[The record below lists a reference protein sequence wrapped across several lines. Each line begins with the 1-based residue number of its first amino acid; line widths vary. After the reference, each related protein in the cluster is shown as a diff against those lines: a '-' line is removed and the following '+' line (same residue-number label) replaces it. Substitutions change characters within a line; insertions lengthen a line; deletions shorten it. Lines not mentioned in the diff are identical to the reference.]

1 MGKHVVGVR
10 MSECCVLVL
19 LRLVCLRA
27 CLDVCDVFL
36 AGCQVFLSCVLVG
49 YLCRLWGGRSCVG
62 LLPDVLVMAYC
73 RVEWGCTC
81 FEFSL
86 VLRFCVAGAD
96 CLLWFLTSWVGVGF
110 VCTPWL
116 ARCSY

>member
-1 MGKHVVGVR
+1 MGATGVCGLGWLYGGGEDGLCLVER
-10 MSECCVLVL
+10 EWVSMSACCVLVL

-36 AGCQVFLSCVLVG
+36 AGCQMFLSCVLVG
-49 YLCRLWGGRSCVG
+49 YLCRLWGGRSCAG

-81 FEFSL
+81 F
-86 VLRFCVAGAD
+86 
-96 CLLWFLTSWVGVGF
+96 
-110 VCTPWL
+110 
-116 ARCSY
+116 

>member
-1 MGKHVVGVR
+1 MLGRGGEHVVAVR
-10 MSECCVLVL
+10 MYMCCVLVL

-49 YLCRLWGGRSCVG
+49 YLCCLWGGRSCAG
-62 LLPDVLVMAYC
+62 LLPDALVWLMVVYC

-96 CLLWFLTSWVGVGF
+96 CLL
-110 VCTPWL
+110 
-116 ARCSY
+116 